1 MFVDVDEVEGIL
13 IFVLAVF
20 VGCFVEVV
28 VEGDLVRLRVRIV
41 VMLLGR
47 QVRCIVVVGV
57 SSLVRLFRDR
67 VFSASGLSC
76 FVD

>member
-1 MFVDVDEVEGIL
+1 MFVDVDELEGIL

-47 QVRCIVVVGV
+47 QVRCIVVVVV
-57 SSLVRLFRDR
+57 SSLVRRSRDR
-67 VFSASGLSC
+67 IFSASAVPWS
-76 FVD
+76 VD

>member
-1 MFVDVDEVEGIL
+1 MFVDVDELEGIL

-47 QVRCIVVVGV
+47 QVRCVVVVVV
-57 SSLVRLFRDR
+57 SSLVRRSRDR
-67 VFSASGLSC
+67 IFFGVGCAMVC
-76 FVD
+76 